1 MTKEEK
7 IYKVINELENE
18 EAVNIYFD
26 WNNDLIEKLNLSD
39 NDPRFIIN
47 ARYDTRKRFSTNI
60 NSRLVW
66 GLGIA
71 DNELTVMMMLLEK
84 DLDHIDDFMRL
95 EIFQGKSEQAFLV
108 FKTFEQFKTQSVKI
122 KNLWLNC
129 CKDYLQAEKGSRFKH
144 SHIPLLYDASVD
156 NEIRNEVI
164 EKSKSSE
171 FKKTIMG
178 KRKEKISKN
187 EEATLPL
194 NLILYGPPGTGKTY
208 ELRNKYFQR
217 FTDKSAKQTKEDFNL
232 QLVKDFAWWEV
243 ISLAMLDLKNAKVN
257 NIANHPLLKAKNS
270 ISNNKNYKA
279 TIWGNLQ
286 RHTMNECE
294 NVNVTKKDEPL
305 YFIKNKKSEWSI
317 DEKVAKSEYPEL
329 FTVLKKYNEFTPKT
343 IEEKRYVF
351 TTFHQSYSYEDF
363 IEGIKP
369 VLNNDEESDNLKYE
383 IVPGIFKEIAKRA
396 ENNPDKEY
404 AIFID
409 EINRGNIANIFGELI
424 TLIEE
429 DKRKGADEELEAVLP
444 YSKEKFSVPKNLFII
459 GTMNTAD
466 RSVEALDTALRRR
479 FSFKEI
485 PPNYDL
491 PEINKEIE
499 GINLSEMLRKIN
511 QRIAQLLSKDQL
523 IGHSYF
529 MRVND
534 LTDLKTVFQNNIIPL
549 LQEYFYGDTG
559 KIGLVLGQ
567 GFFENNENEKRDPD
581 NIFAEFSDSE
591 DYSELLMKKVFNI
604 SNIHEMEIDRC
615 LKALSLLIK

>member
-7 IYKVINELENE
+7 IYKVINELENK

-26 WNNDLIEKLNLSD
+26 WNNYLIEKLNLSD
-39 NDPRFIIN
+39 DDPRFIIN

-71 DNELTVMMMLLEK
+71 DNELTVMMMLLGK

-108 FKTFEQFKTQSVKI
+108 FMTFEQFKSQADKI
-122 KNLWLNC
+122 KSLWLNC
-129 CKDYLQAEKGSRFKH
+129 CKDYLTVEKGSRFKH

-217 FTDKSAKQTKEDFNL
+217 FTDKSAKQTREDFNI
-232 QLVKDFAWWEV
+232 QLIKDLAWWEV
-243 ISLAMLDLKNAKVN
+243 ISLVMLDLKEAKVSE
-257 NIANHPLLKAKNS
+257 ISNHPLLKAKNT
-270 ISNNKNYKA
+270 ISNNKYLKQ
-279 TIWGNLQ
+279 TIWANLQ
-286 RHTMNECE
+286 THTVNDCE
-294 NVNVTKKDEPL
+294 NVKSAQRNEPL
-305 YFIKNKKSEWSI
+305 YFSKDDKYKWSI
-317 DEKVAKSEYPEL
+317 DEKIAKTESPEL
-329 FTVLKKYNEFTPKT
+329 ISIIKKYIDFLPKT
-343 IEEKRYVF
+343 IEEKRYIF

-499 GINLSEMLRKIN
+499 GINLAEMLRKIN